1 MKRKFFKG
9 IAMVLALGTLAGCK
23 EDADVA
29 SYNISKAADNFEV
42 TRKVVFYNGIT
53 GGYMLELVG
62 RCSISDKQRQLEV
75 TCKTGANSFVKH
87 FLGLSDNV
95 TYFTQQLEGIDV
107 SVYHNRITWKPQSIL
122 PDIDLRGD
130 VQDLTTNR
138 N

>member
-1 MKRKFFKG
+1 MSKLYKS
-9 IAMVLALGTLAGCK
+9 AAVVSLVALLAGCQ
-23 EDADVA
+23 EDSAIA
-29 SYNISKAADNFEV
+29 SHNISKAADNFEV

-53 GGYMLELVG
+53 GDYMLELVG
-62 RCSISDKQRQLEV
+62 RCSIKDSQGQLEV
-75 TCKTGANSFVKH
+75 TCRTAPSNYVKH

-95 TYFTQQLEGIDV
+95 TYFVQQVEGVDV

-130 VQDLTTNR
+130 VSELTTNR